1 MSRRLAAI
9 VIAAGLAGAAL
20 ADEDP
25 AHVEV
30 TATRVL
36 ASDTLSAADRA
47 QTLVTRGLAREKLH
61 RPREA
66 YDDFSYALGLHALS
80 SADIARV
87 RFDRGV
93 VLEEMNRPSEAL
105 ADYTAAINFEP
116 RFAAA
121 YNNRA
126 NVYRR
131 LGRFDEAMRDYQAS
145 LVNGNP
151 QPEYPL
157 YGLGQIAEALGRIDA
172 ARNYYQQA
180 LANNPHFDL
189 AAQRMGVMTMPVAN
203 EAPPVLRPPPL
214 VPPRPETDLADVS
227 ATAKSAPSSASPV
240 HHRSARLGPAPIQL
254 GAFHD
259 QATALAEWK
268 KIAAATGSLLDG
280 HAPRILPL
288 DQGSRRLFRLQAG
301 PFDYPRDV
309 CDKVVAAGFGCFPA
323 RDTESKAAASA
334 AVAASP

>member
-1 MSRRLAAI
+1 MSRTLAAM
-9 VIAAGLAGAAL
+9 VIAIVLAGPAL

-30 TATRVL
+30 TTTRVL
-36 ASDTLSAADRA
+36 QSDTLSALDRA
-47 QTLVTRGLAREKLH
+47 QTLVTRGLAREKLY
-61 RPREA
+61 RPKDA
-66 YDDFSYALGLHALS
+66 YDDFTYALSLHALP

-93 VLEEMNRPSEAL
+93 VLEEMNKPEDAI

-131 LGRFDEAMRDYQAS
+131 LGRLDDAMRDYNAS
-145 LVNGNP
+145 LANGNP

-157 YGLGQIAEALGRIDA
+157 YGLGQIAEALGRTDV
-172 ARNYYQQA
+172 ARSYYQQA

-189 AAQRMGVMTMPVAN
+189 AAQRMGVMTMPSTE
-203 EAPPVLRPPPL
+203 EAPTVLRPPHL
-214 VPPRPETDLADVS
+214 TPPNPETEVAV
-227 ATAKSAPSSASPV
+227 APAPPMPTPAAPPTER
-240 HHRSARLGPAPIQL
+240 HRSAWLGPSPIQL

-259 QATALAEWK
+259 EASAMAEWN
-268 KIAAATGSLLDG
+268 KIAASTGTLLDG
-280 HAPRILPL
+280 HTPRILPL
-288 DQGSRRLFRLQAG
+288 DQGDRRIYRLQTG
-301 PFDYPRDV
+301 PFPYPRDV

-323 RDTESKAAASA
+323 RDAQSKAAAA
-334 AVAASP
+334 TATAASP